1 MTTSDRPSRSRS
13 APGERPSADNAGRRS
28 SRGSTPP
35 GSPGGHRRR
44 DGTEAR
50 GARAEGRRG
59 SASGRARPPASAGRG
74 RGEDPGRRRESDQG
88 WQSPGGSRTQRNFGR
103 TTGQPGQ
110 TRPRRDRRGG
120 VDPARPARH
129 DDGARAGRGLNGP
142 RPLPAAAR
150 GWGGVA
156 RRGAFQVDRS
166 ASEASTDAAPGW
178 GRVPSEPPRPLDR
191 WIRVDDEDAQTRTPR
206 TSGPI
211 SVARVTSP
219 HPLPSTVA
227 AEIRA
232 AARTATKVQRD
243 QLVRRF
249 EQGVAAYE
257 AGRFDEAFRLAKL
270 VGNRA
275 PGIEAV
281 DEVAGLA
288 AYRLGRWRE
297 ATRYLEGY
305 IERSGDQDQIPV
317 LMDCYRGLGRTAKV
331 GGLWR
336 DLRRLSPGREVL
348 AEARIV
354 AAGALADSGDL
365 SGAISIL
372 SAGAVTRSLRNPAG
386 RHLRQWYALADLYE
400 RAGDVP
406 RARELF
412 ARVARADPEAF
423 DVQSRLQ
430 SLGGG
435 PRRTARSAGRR

>member
-1 MTTSDRPSRSRS
+1 
-13 APGERPSADNAGRRS
+13 
-28 SRGSTPP
+28 
-35 GSPGGHRRR
+35 
-44 DGTEAR
+44 
-50 GARAEGRRG
+50 
-59 SASGRARPPASAGRG
+59 
-74 RGEDPGRRRESDQG
+74 
-88 WQSPGGSRTQRNFGR
+88 
-103 TTGQPGQ
+103 
-110 TRPRRDRRGG
+110 
-120 VDPARPARH
+120 
-129 DDGARAGRGLNGP
+129 
-142 RPLPAAAR
+142 
-150 GWGGVA
+150 
-156 RRGAFQVDRS
+156 
-166 ASEASTDAAPGW
+166 
-178 GRVPSEPPRPLDR
+178 
-191 WIRVDDEDAQTRTPR
+191 
-206 TSGPI
+206 
-211 SVARVTSP
+211 
-219 HPLPSTVA
+219 
-227 AEIRA
+227 
-232 AARTATKVQRD
+232 VQRD